1 MFTTQ
6 FHITPEEL
14 CELVGKWMDD
24 YPQLVV
30 TAFAF
35 PPEHQVPIT
44 RTTLR
49 DVIGRPDVLT
59 LAFTECPVDPT
70 LRSGYA
76 VFRAGLQSLTL
87 HIGHLG
93 SWGLSEST
101 MSADTVTPLWK
112 KLNAALK
119 KQTTAG
125 ADVAWDD
132 GTPGH
137 HNRNRRFTAG
147 AKALAASGIPLR
159 QSHQSTN
166 RYLPK

>member
-1 MFTTQ
+1 MFMTQ
-6 FHITPEEL
+6 FHITPDEL

-35 PPEHQVPIT
+35 PPERQVPIT

-49 DVIGRPDVLT
+49 DVIVRPEVLS
-59 LAFTECPVDPT
+59 LSFTECPVEAT
-70 LRSGYA
+70 LQSAYDVA
-76 VFRAGLQSLTL
+76 CADLQSLTL

-93 SWGLSEST
+93 SWGLAEST
-101 MSADTVTPLWK
+101 LGTKTVTPLWK

-125 ADVAWDD
+125 AYLAWDD

-137 HNRNRRFTAG
+137 YYRNQRFTAG
-147 AKALAASGIPLR
+147 AKALAAAGVPLR
-159 QSHQSTN
+159 ETHQSTN
-166 RYLPK
+166 RYLPT